1 MARNASKTKRNKKQ
15 KKTTRTLKRKGGA
28 QKRYRKGDIDKRASY
43 DGDLNK
49 NGEPDGVGRMIYVH
63 DVNLNKDGVMIY
75 DERYDNFDSY
85 YGTWKNGKREGY
97 GEMAYHNYN
106 DSEILD
112 LYQGKWKDDKKEGN
126 GRMVSYTKYY
136 ETLPETIIYQGEW
149 KDDLKNGIGKYML
162 QNGDYY
168 ETTWEDGQPD
178 SEGNLRMTIETGDIY
193 EGEVHNYEG
202 QWKPELPNGKGK
214 MIYADGTVYDGEW
227 VNGEPY
233 TIELNISIS
242 NTKYAECLGKT
253 AFEQIEGEVNVGV
266 FIKDEGNLVFKL
278 GDSFY
283 GIKKEQIIPIYKN
296 SGETVYC
303 CKNVDTSIVPRR
315 ENVDIDNPY
324 FNMNKIGI
332 ISGIVKRDYI
342 KKILDDDKNKLYELV
357 RTEQKCT
364 ASTTGQML
372 GNNPTA
378 VSADHC
384 QARSDKV
391 IYEIQ
396 IIKQETI
403 GGEKYKKS
411 SRKNK
416 TKKKRYL

>member
-1 MARNASKTKRNKKQ
+1 MARNASETKRNKKQ
-15 KKTTRTLKRKGGA
+15 QKTRRTLKQKGGA
-28 QKRYRKGDIDKRASY
+28 KKYPKGDKRISY
-43 DGDLNK
+43 IGTLK
-49 NGEPDGVGRMIYVH
+49 KGVPHGRGEMIYERS
-63 DVNLNKDGVMIY
+63 DSYNGIWKDGKKEGRGKMTYHHYGDPNIMDIY
-75 DERYDNFDSY
+75 I
-85 YGTWKNGKREGY
+85 
-97 GEMAYHNYN
+97 GE
-106 DSEILD
+106 
-112 LYQGKWKDDKKEGN
+112 WKDDKKEGQ
-126 GRMVSYTKYY
+126 GRMSFYMYYNTKNYETDDDETYYY
-136 ETLPETIIYQGEW
+136 EGEW
-149 KDDLKNGIGKYML
+149 KDDLENGIGKHMWT
-162 QNGDYY
+162 NGDYY
-168 ETTWEDGQPD
+168 ETEWKDGHAD
-178 SEGNLRMTIETGDIY
+178 TKGKLRMTLDTGDLY
-193 EGEVHNYEG
+193 EGEVHNYEVG
-202 QWKPELPNGKGK
+202 DDWEPELPNGKGK
-214 MIYADGTVYDGEW
+214 MIYTDGTVYDGEW

-266 FIKDEGNLVFKL
+266 FIEDEGNLVFKL

-283 GIKKEQIIPIYKN
+283 GINKEQIRPIYEN

-315 ENVDIDNPY
+315 ENVDIDDPY

-342 KKILDDDKNKLYELV
+342 TKILDDDKNKLYELV

-364 ASTTGQML
+364 ASTSGQML
-372 GNNPTA
+372 GNNPSA

>member
-1 MARNASKTKRNKKQ
+1 MARNASETKRNKKQ
-15 KKTTRTLKRKGGA
+15 QKTRRTFRQKGGVI
-28 QKRYRKGDIDKRASY
+28 KRYLIGDIHNRGSY
-43 DGDLNK
+43 DGDLK
-49 NGEPDGVGRMIYVH
+49 NGVPDGVGHMTYVLDGNRNKNGVTIY
-63 DVNLNKDGVMIY
+63 
-75 DERYDNFDSY
+75 ERYDRY
-85 YGTWKNGKREGY
+85 YGSWKNGKREGY
-97 GEMAYHNYN
+97 GEMSYRNYN
-106 DSEILD
+106 DSEIMD

-136 ETLPETIIYQGEW
+136 ETLPETIIIQGEW
-149 KDDLKNGIGKYML
+149 KDDLENGIGKIML

-168 ETTWEDGQPD
+168 ETTWEDGEPD
-178 SEGNLRMTIETGDIY
+178 SEGKLRITIETGDIY

-214 MIYADGTVYDGEW
+214 MIYADGSVYDGEW
-227 VNGEPY
+227 KNGKHY

-253 AFEQIEGEVNVGV
+253 AFEPIEGEVNVGV
-266 FIKDEGNLVFKL
+266 FIKDEGNLVFKV

-283 GIKKEQIIPIYKN
+283 GINKEQIRPIYKN
-296 SGETVYC
+296 SETVYC
-303 CKNVDTSIVPRR
+303 CKNVDTSVVPRR

-342 KKILDDDKNKLYELV
+342 TKILDDDKNKLYELV